1 MVFNI
6 LWSKKALLDIEDSLE
21 WYSEINSVLP
31 KRFYNEILKKVI
43 LLTKNPHLFQIKF
56 DSFRELPL
64 KKFPYIIIYEII
76 DNKVIIIAVFHTSK
90 NPDKKK
96 STKTNL

>member
-1 MVFNI
+1 MAFNI

-21 WYSEINSVLP
+21 CYSEINDTLP
-31 KRFYNEILKKVI
+31 KRFYDNVLKNVL
-43 LLTKNPHLFQIKF
+43 LLTKNPYLFQIKF

-64 KKFPYIIIYEII
+64 KKFPYVIVYEII

-96 STKTNL
+96 